1 MAATPPPP
9 EPGPSEP
16 REPRIPSDIPTPTSL
31 YDAAAVEASAPS
43 AGKPSL
49 GPISPSHESPPEQS
63 ELHVEAAK
71 PNDTVADD
79 QDDSETSFHSIES
92 SPDGVQVPLNQAF
105 EPSSSL
111 LLSAPAEIL
120 DLILGHLSPYDL
132 VSVAATCRQMR
143 GHALSDILWYP
154 FVRENA
160 PGARLQ
166 SPSPFKSYHQLFA
179 EYDPLWFLPK
189 HKIWFSDS
197 GLPGKLILVR
207 YDPRR
212 GCIEGYDLLAVRIED
227 MAQQWDANP
236 SVVIQP
242 FKCRVYLHLDKPV
255 LQFRIG
261 DRKYSRR
268 LKRNKFSEE
277 ISVLLDERFQHMY
290 SNLILTKP
298 LDEETVNQKRAADYP
313 YGHIWPP
320 PTIPASTHV
329 VCDRTTN
336 DSEGQQEPPKPT
348 QRSELSDKTFRLRR
362 WMEMLGTSTSTRALL
377 ERMARTVG
385 GGGSPGTAAN
395 FVRPAPIGIHM
406 GEDVMTY
413 STLDPKL
420 YTPTPT
426 KPWRGIWV
434 GDYSLHGCEFLLFN
448 QPDDPPASDE
458 ELNLVRLEGE
468 TDSHWEKRRLDAR
481 IYRGRLEAIK
491 LTGDA
496 NVPRG
501 EYTFVAEDIG
511 PEGTIELPPGP
522 PFDYEGARAVKSRG
536 HVANTG
542 FQRDKF
548 IESQLLLLSHDCIA
562 QYWVELH
569 HISYFRRID
578 IDFHL
583 NAVGPTVQDLG

>member
-1 MAATPPPP
+1 MATTPPPP
-9 EPGPSEP
+9 GTGPS
-16 REPRIPSDIPTPTSL
+16 EPRIPSDIPTPTSFS
-31 YDAAAVEASAPS
+31 DAAAVETSAPS
-43 AGKPSL
+43 ASEPSL
-49 GPISPSHESPPEQS
+49 PPNFPSNESPPEQP

-71 PNDTVADD
+71 PHDAVVDD
-79 QDDSETSFHSIES
+79 GDDSETTFHSIES
-92 SPDGVQVPLNQAF
+92 SPDGVQVPLDQAP

-111 LLSAPAEIL
+111 LLNAPAEIL

-132 VSVAATCRQMR
+132 VSVAATSRQMR
-143 GHALSDILWYP
+143 GHALSDMLWHP
-154 FVRENA
+154 IVQENV
-160 PGARLQ
+160 PGTRLK
-166 SPSPFKSYHQLFA
+166 SPSPFQSYHQLFA
-179 EYDPLWFLPK
+179 EHDPLWFLSK

-212 GCIEGYDLLAVRIED
+212 GCIEGCDLLAVREEA
-227 MAQQWDANP
+227 MAQQWEANP
-236 SVVIQP
+236 RVVIQP
-242 FKCRVYLHLDKPV
+242 FQCRVSLHLDKPV
-255 LQFRIG
+255 LEFKVN
-261 DRKYSRR
+261 DRKYS
-268 LKRNKFSEE
+268 KRGKRSHFSEE
-277 ISVLLDERFQHMY
+277 ISLLLDERIHNMF
-290 SNLILTKP
+290 SNIILSKP
-298 LDEETVNQKRAADYP
+298 LDEETVKQKCAAEYP

-320 PTIPASTHV
+320 PTIPADMHV
-329 VCDRTTN
+329 VCDRTQ
-336 DSEGQQEPPKPT
+336 DGMDPKDPPKPSR
-348 QRSELSDKTFRLRR
+348 RSEVSDKSFRIRR
-362 WMEMLGTSTSTRALL
+362 WMEMMGTSASTRALL
-377 ERMARTVG
+377 ERMARRVAAGAPPPPMNLLRRPPPVG
-385 GGGSPGTAAN
+385 I
-395 FVRPAPIGIHM
+395 RI
-406 GEDVMTY
+406 GEDISTY

-434 GDYSLHGCEFLLFN
+434 GDYSLHGCEFLLFK
-448 QPDDPPASDE
+448 QPDDPPATDE

-468 TDSHWEKRRLDAR
+468 TDAHWEQRRLDAR

-548 IESQLLLLSHDCIA
+548 IESQLFLLSHDCIA

-569 HISYFRRID
+569 HISYFRRVD

-583 NAVGPTVQDLG
+583 AAEGVAVQELGF

>member
-16 REPRIPSDIPTPTSL
+16 RIPSDIPTPTSL
-31 YDAAAVEASAPS
+31 CDAAAVEASAPS
-43 AGKPSL
+43 ASAPSL
-49 GPISPSHESPPEQS
+49 APISPSNDKSPPEQP
-63 ELHVEAAK
+63 EPHVDAAK
-71 PNDTVADD
+71 THDTVAVDGD
-79 QDDSETSFHSIES
+79 GSETSFHSIES
-92 SPDGVQVPLNQAF
+92 SPDGAQVPLNQAF

-111 LLSAPAEIL
+111 FLSAPAEIL
-120 DLILGHLSPYDL
+120 DLILDHLSPYDL
-132 VSVAATCRQMR
+132 VSVATTCRQMR
-143 GHALSDILWYP
+143 AHALSDILWHP
-154 FVRENA
+154 IAQENI
-160 PGARLQ
+160 PGMRLQ

-207 YDPRR
+207 YDPWR
-212 GCIEGYDLLAVRIED
+212 GCIDGYDLLAVRVEEL
-227 MAQQWDANP
+227 AHQWEANP

-255 LQFRIG
+255 LQFKIN

-268 LKRNKFSEE
+268 RNRNKFSEE
-277 ISVLLDERFQHMY
+277 MSVLLDERYQHMY

-320 PTIPASTHV
+320 PTIPASMHV
-329 VCDRTTN
+329 VCDRTTD
-336 DSEGQQEPPKPT
+336 DSQAPQQPPKPS
-348 QRSELSDKTFRLRR
+348 QRSEMSDKTFRLRR

-377 ERMARTVG
+377 ERMAGAVG
-385 GGGSPGTAAN
+385 GTPIATAAN
-395 FVRPAPIGIHM
+395 FPPIGIHM

-458 ELNLVRLEGE
+458 ELGLVRLEGE
-468 TDSHWEKRRLDAR
+468 ADADWEKRRLDAR

-511 PEGTIELPPGP
+511 PEGAIELPPGP
-522 PFDYEGARAVKSRG
+522 PFDNEGARAVKSRG

-583 NAVGPTVQDLG
+583 GVVGPRVQDLG